1 MSQKKQSRKLSHHSR
16 YNKKRKLE
24 KKQNLTLPAD
34 DIEPVLI
41 TTNNIF
47 FDPNQHRTQWATR
60 ELNTSD
66 KIYYIEKKWKS
77 VSLSPLDCVAS
88 NVNKISKKIYTRE
101 LLIEILIREAKI
113 VNNEIP
119 YLPSKFLPLINEIDH
134 NKEIEFQT
142 NDLKNKS
149 WIDLGR
155 WLGIEEPVTRRNTR
169 RYFRS
174 KWMKLKHAIDSQNNI
189 SQNISTAEYISQ
201 MEKTKLI
208 ISARNDC
215 YLLKGCYIKKSTCIT
230 DINGRTLIHFDQL
243 DSTAITAIT
252 QATEG
257 INNYYFH
264 TLKNP
269 SHRSKEFWKNFIEHF
284 GVYTRNNLL
293 PFTSSNTASMHNCE
307 HQECVNNLLSS
318 LNPLSICI
326 NKFVQEHYKGLYE
339 KLYVLPKS
347 QIIWDLGRQNAQITS
362 IWDLGFGISAKNTNY
377 NLGFGIWD
385 FGIWDFGIWIL
396 NLGGSLCFLVALGD
410 FVGGELCFSQL
421 QIVVPLQAGQIVA
434 FSSCLLL
441 HGNFPITRGIR
452 HSIVYFVHNTFFHHH
467 RNFSSV
473 YDDFKKGIERDRKG
487 KITSKLIAKQDLNNS
502 CGLNKFTKLTKPKIE
517 QTQIPPVSSDLR
529 RKQIIY
535 DDFKKGIERDRKGKI
550 TSKLIAKQDLNNSCG
565 LNKFTKLTK
574 PKIEQTQI
582 PPVSSDLR
590 RKQINL
596 ICTRFGLRAEDPFP
610 NSY

>member
-24 KKQNLTLPAD
+24 KKQNSTLPAD

-47 FDPNQHRTQWATR
+47 FDPNQWATR
-60 ELNTSD
+60 GLSTSD
-66 KIYYIEKKWKS
+66 KIYYIEEKWKS
-77 VSLSPLDCVAS
+77 VFLSSLDCVAS

-113 VNNEIP
+113 
-119 YLPSKFLPLINEIDH
+119 
-134 NKEIEFQT
+134 
-142 NDLKNKS
+142 
-149 WIDLGR
+149 
-155 WLGIEEPVTRRNTR
+155 LGIEEPVTRRNTR
-169 RYFRS
+169 RYLRS

-189 SQNISTAEYISQ
+189 SQNISTAEYISR

-215 YLLKGCYIKKSTCIT
+215 HLLKGCYIKKSTCIT
-230 DINGRTLIHFDQL
+230 DIN
-243 DSTAITAIT
+243 
-252 QATEG
+252 ATEG

-326 NKFVQEHYKGLYE
+326 NKFVQEHYKGLYK
-339 KLYVLPKS
+339 KLLKLGGSFVPKLFE
-347 QIIWDLGRQNAQITS
+347 IFPMIAI
-362 IWDLGFGISAKNTNY
+362 NY
-377 NLGFGIWD
+377 NTISNFHWD
-385 FGIWDFGIWIL
+385 EHDEL
-396 NLGGSLCFLVALGD
+396 NSLCFLVALGD
-410 FVGGELCFSQL
+410 FVGGELCFPQL
-421 QIVVPLQAGQIVA
+421 QIVVLLQAGQIVA

-441 HGNFPITRGIR
+441 HGNFPITR
-452 HSIVYFVHNTFFHHH
+452 
-467 RNFSSV
+467 V

-502 CGLNKFTKLTKPKIE
+502 CE
-517 QTQIPPVSSDLR
+517 
-529 RKQIIY
+529 
-535 DDFKKGIERDRKGKI
+535 
-550 TSKLIAKQDLNNSCG
+550 

-596 ICTRFGLRAEDPFP
+596 IRTRFGLRAEDPLP